1 MKAMLVGFS
10 VCNYRSFQETQ
21 NISMVASKIA
31 RHKFHVTTMG
41 ARKLLKSALIFGA
54 NAGGKSNF
62 IKAVAF
68 SREIVLRGLDE
79 VDIDKQYFRIDSNMY
94 SQPGVFQYQILINGQ
109 EYSYGLAI
117 SYEKK
122 VILAEWL
129 VKIEKNGEEKY
140 IFNRETDEMGVSHV
154 ETEMQYDNPD
164 ENARMKVYLEDFGRE
179 ISDLY
184 TKKSIL
190 SNIATKVNEKSSLF
204 RDIVLVYEWLKNIV
218 IIFPTSKYRK
228 LNDVTADK
236 DIREFFGNILSFFDT
251 GVVGVENQEEKMDFD
266 KVFQDM
272 PDEEAEKLK
281 LDISNNI
288 EDEPVALRINKKIYI
303 LRRGE
308 KGNIIYNKMLL
319 NHGNP
324 AELFEYMDESDGT
337 RRLLDLSPILVHNKK
352 YSVIFIDEIDRS
364 FHTSLTKKF
373 LQKFYDIF
381 ENDSCQLILT
391 THDINLLDLDLLRQ
405 DEIWFVERKENH
417 SSELYSLSRY
427 KERFD
432 KRIDKEYLLGRY
444 GAIPIFDEGLK
455 ISEVSDEE

>member
-1 MKAMLVGFS
+1 MSGMLVGFS
-10 VCNYRSFQETQ
+10 VCNYRSFQDAQ
-21 NISMVASKIA
+21 NISMLASKIA
-31 RHKFHVTTMG
+31 RHKFHITTVG

-54 NAGGKSNF
+54 NASGKSNF

-68 SREIVLRGLDE
+68 SRDIILKGLDE
-79 VDIDKQYFRIDSNMY
+79 VDIVKEYFRIDGNMY
-94 SQPGVFQYQILINGQ
+94 SQPGIFQYQIIINGQ

-122 VILAEWL
+122 TILAEWL
-129 VKIEKNGEEKY
+129 VKIGKNGEEQY
-140 IFNRETDEMGVSHV
+140 VFNREIDEMGVCHV
-154 ETEMQYDNPD
+154 ETEMTYENPE
-164 ENARMKVYLEDFGRE
+164 ENARMKVYLEDFGEE
-179 ISDLY
+179 ISALY

-190 SNIATKVNEKSSLF
+190 SNIATKVNDKSNLF

-228 LNDVTADK
+228 LNDVTTDK
-236 DIREFFGNILSFFDT
+236 DVREFFGNLLSFFDT

-272 PDEEAEKLK
+272 PVEEAEKIK
-281 LDISNNI
+281 VDISNNI
-288 EDEPVALRINKKIYI
+288 DNEPIVLRINKKIYI

-324 AELFEYMDESDGT
+324 EELFEYLDESDGT
-337 RRLLDLSPILVHNKK
+337 RRLLDLSPILFQNNK
-352 YSVIFIDEIDRS
+352 YSVVFIDEIDRS
-364 FHTSLTKKF
+364 FHTSLTKRF
-373 LQKFYDIF
+373 LQKYYEIF
-381 ENDSCQLILT
+381 ANDACQIILT

-405 DEIWFVERKENH
+405 DEIWFVERRENH

-444 GAIPIFDEGLK
+444 GAIPIFDENLN
-455 ISEVSDEE
+455 ISEVADEE